1 MPGRSGSLPAPA
13 REGLVRP
20 ASASADPAT
29 PITRGGTFHLTN
41 IVVTDLRCN
50 KIKGQMTPE
59 EFVALTAALASFG
72 PTARK
77 DVFARLY
84 AGGRFIRRR

>member
-1 MPGRSGSLPAPA
+1 
-13 REGLVRP
+13 
-20 ASASADPAT
+20 
-29 PITRGGTFHLTN
+29 
-41 IVVTDLRCN
+41 VVTDLRCN

-77 DVFARLY
+77 DVFARL
-84 AGGRFIRRR
+84 